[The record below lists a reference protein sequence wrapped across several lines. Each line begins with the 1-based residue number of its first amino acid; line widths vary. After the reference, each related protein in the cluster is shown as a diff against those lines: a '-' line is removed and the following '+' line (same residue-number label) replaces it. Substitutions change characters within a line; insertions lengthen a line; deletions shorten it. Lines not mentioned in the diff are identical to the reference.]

1 MKKFLEPTVE
11 IINISAVDV
20 ITASEEWEVSVPED
34 GDNLD

>member
-1 MKKFLEPTVE
+1 MKKFVEPTVE

-20 ITASEEWEVSVPED
+20 ITASEEWEVSVPEG